1 MRLDHIAYR
10 TLDRDASVKFFKEA
24 FGYREQAEFDI
35 NLEDGSVAKCMALE
49 PPEKSVQGMEFTLGH
64 MAPCHFSSAGSLPT
78 EYHMAPE
85 VFVSSGPPGSL
96 IHNWVMNLGPVR
108 SGNGERVGG
117 IHHLAYQVASVS
129 QTMKLWLRNGW
140 AEFTTADP
148 LECED
153 LTQVFTKPCK
163 HTGVIYEFIERKGQ
177 HGFCR
182 DNVGRLMQST
192 ASLLKAAE

>member
-10 TLDRDASVKFFKEA
+10 TLDRDASVNFFKDA
-24 FGYREQAEFDI
+24 FGYKEQAEFDI

-49 PPEKSVQGMEFTLGH
+49 PPEKLFAGMPFSLGH
-64 MAPCHFSSAGSLPT
+64 MMPCHFMSNGVSV

-96 IHNWVMNLGPVR
+96 IYNWVMQLGPVR
-108 SGNGERVGG
+108 GGNGERVGG
-117 IHHLAYQVASVS
+117 IHHLAYQVPSVKE
-129 QTMKLWLRNGW
+129 TMALWLKKGW
-140 AEFTTADP
+140 AEFTTEAP

-192 ASLLKAAE
+192 ASLLKATE